1 MKAIKTV
8 DIVIKKVPPWS
19 HSVIERGA
27 SESTY
32 VPEEGGVTGN
42 WL

>member
-1 MKAIKTV
+1 MKSIKTV
-8 DIVIKKVPPWS
+8 DIVIKKVPPRS

-27 SESTY
+27 TESTY